1 MDMRRRG
8 LVDRDL
14 DEAAADLL
22 AHDSRLRGLDV
33 RVRFDGGVAHVEGDV
48 PATADLAVLR
58 ERLGRLAGV
67 LAVWDRVRVAGAP
80 PRVVDLGCGGTKQHP
95 GNIGVDL
102 RPGPVIDVLADLA
115 HGVPLADASVDQIF
129 VVHVLEHLADY
140 LPLLRE
146 CHRVLRPG
154 GVLHVLAPWWRHV
167 NAVADPTH
175 VRLID
180 VQTFKHLCRPD
191 DAGRCWYPL
200 LVTRDEST
208 VFADLVPAVDGQE
221 PACERRLARFFD

>member
-1 MDMRRRG
+1 MDMRRRD

-22 AHDSRLRGLDV
+22 THDSRLRGLDV

-95 GNIGVDL
+95 ANIGVDL
-102 RPGPVIDVLADLA
+102 RPGPAADVLADLA

>member
-1 MDMRRRG
+1 MG
-8 LVDRDL
+8 PG
-14 DEAAADLL
+14 A
-22 AHDSRLRGLDV
+22 
-33 RVRFDGGVAHVEGDV
+33 GG
-48 PATADLAVLR
+48 
-58 ERLGRLAGV
+58 
-67 LAVWDRVRVAGAP
+67 GAP

-95 GNIGVDL
+95 GNIGIDL
-102 RPGPVIDVLADLA
+102 RPGPEADVLADLA

-208 VFADLVPAVDGQE
+208 VFADLVPAVDGRE

>member
-1 MDMRRRG
+1 MDMRRRD

-22 AHDSRLRGLDV
+22 THDSRLRGLDV

-95 GNIGVDL
+95 ANIGVDL

>member
-1 MDMRRRG
+1 MDRRRRD

-14 DEAAADLL
+14 EEAAADLL
-22 AHDSRLRGLDV
+22 AHDPRLRGLDV
-33 RVRFDGGVAHVEGDV
+33 RVCFDGAVAHVEGDV
-48 PATADLAVLR
+48 PDAAALAVLR

-67 LAVWDRVRVAGAP
+67 LAVWDRVRVAGVT
-80 PRVVDLGCGGTKQHP
+80 PRVVDLGCGGTKQHRDNL
-95 GNIGVDL
+95 GLDL
-102 RPGPVIDVLADLA
+102 SPGPMVDVLADLSR
-115 HGVPLADASVDQIF
+115 GVPLADESVDQVF

-146 CHRVLRPG
+146 CHRILRPG

-175 VRLID
+175 LRLID
-180 VQTFKHLCRPD
+180 VATFKHLCRPD
-191 DAGRCWYPL
+191 GSGRCWFPL

-208 VFADLVPAVDGQE
+208 VYADLVPAKDGTT
-221 PACERRLARFFD
+221 PADERRLARFFD

>member
-1 MDMRRRG
+1 MDRRRRD

-14 DEAAADLL
+14 EEAAADLL
-22 AHDSRLRGLDV
+22 AHDSRLRGLDM

-48 PATADLAVLR
+48 RAADDLAVLR

-67 LAVWDRVRVAGAP
+67 LAVWDRVRVSGVM
-80 PRVVDLGCGGTKQHP
+80 PRVVDLGCGGTKQHRD
-95 GNIGVDL
+95 NLGVDL
-102 RPGPVIDVLADLA
+102 HPGPAVDVLADLA
-115 HGVPLADASVDQIF
+115 RGVPLADESVDQVF
-129 VVHVLEHLADY
+129 VVHVLEHLADF

-208 VFADLVPAVDGQE
+208 VFADLVPAKGGRE
-221 PACERRLARFFD
+221 PGGERRLARFFD

>member
-1 MDMRRRG
+1 MDRRRRD

-14 DEAAADLL
+14 EDAAADLL
-22 AHDSRLRGLDV
+22 AHDPRLRALDV
-33 RVRFDGGVAHVEGDV
+33 RVRFDCGVAHVEGDV
-48 PATADLAVLR
+48 RAAADLAMLR

-67 LAVWDRVRVAGAP
+67 LAVWDRVRVAGVM
-80 PRVVDLGCGGTKQHP
+80 PRVVDLGCGDTKQHRD
-95 GNIGVDL
+95 NLGVDL
-102 RPGPVIDVLADLA
+102 RPGPAVDVLADLA
-115 HGVPLADASVDQIF
+115 RGVPLADESVDQVF

-208 VFADLVPAVDGQE
+208 VFADLVPLRGGRE
-221 PACERRLARFFD
+221 PAGERWLARFFD